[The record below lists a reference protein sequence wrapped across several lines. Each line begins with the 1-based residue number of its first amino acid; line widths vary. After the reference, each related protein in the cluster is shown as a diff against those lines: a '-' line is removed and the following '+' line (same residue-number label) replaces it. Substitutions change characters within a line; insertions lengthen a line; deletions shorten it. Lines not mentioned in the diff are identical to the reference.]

1 VPDDSRSALL
11 FLIQEF
17 RPMKVLVI
25 GQGGREH
32 ALVWKLK
39 QSPKVTEVLC
49 APGNAGTAEEARNVG
64 VSSTDIAGLVRLAK
78 AEKIDLTVVGPEA
91 PLVEGVVDAFKKA
104 GLTVF
109 GPSKAAAQLEGSK
122 IFCKDILRKANV
134 PTAEGW
140 AFSDMEQA
148 NLFLQDREDSPYV
161 IKADGLAAGKGV
173 VICANREEAYA
184 AVKLMMRKREFGAAG
199 DRILIEECLV
209 GEEVSILAIV
219 DGRTIIPLE
228 PAQDHKRAY
237 DNDEG
242 PNTGGM
248 GAYTP
253 ASFATPELMATVI
266 EKILIPTVHTMKKQ
280 GCEFTGILYA
290 GIMLTTAGP
299 KVLEY
304 NVRMGDPETQPVL
317 MRLKSDL
324 FEILYAAALG
334 RLKEF
339 EEIEWDTRTAV
350 SVVMAAEGYPYK
362 YTNGKVIRGLE
373 DAAKLPDVK
382 VFHAGT
388 DRLGTD
394 IVTNGGRVLGVTAL
408 GDNVDDAKRKAYEAV
423 KCIRWDGAWCR
434 KDISDKARM
443 GELIRHGGMFPKKSI
458 EPDEEEGTQLADEE
472 GDATP
477 DEIQTPE

>member
-1 VPDDSRSALL
+1 
-11 FLIQEF
+11 
-17 RPMKVLVI
+17 MKVLVI

-49 APGNAGTAEEARNVG
+49 APGNAGTAEDARNVAIA
-64 VSSTDIAGLVRLAK
+64 STDIAGLVRLATQ
-78 AEKIDLTVVGPEA
+78 EKVDLTVVGPEA
-91 PLVEGVVDAFKKA
+91 PLVEGIVDAFKKA

-140 AFSDMEQA
+140 AFSDMELA
-148 NLFLQDREDSPYV
+148 NLFLSEREDSPYV
-161 IKADGLAAGKGV
+161 VKADGLAAGKGV

-209 GEEVSILAIV
+209 GEEISILAII

-280 GCEFTGILYA
+280 GCEFSGILYA

-304 NVRMGDPETQPVL
+304 NVRLGDPETQPVL

-324 FEILYAAALG
+324 FELFYAAAQG

-339 EEIEWDTRTAV
+339 EEIEWDNRTAV

-362 YTNGKVIRGLE
+362 YTNGKVIRGL
-373 DAAKLPDVK
+373 DAAAKLPDVK

-388 DRLGTD
+388 DQLGTD
-394 IVTNGGRVLGVTAL
+394 VVTNGGRVLGVTAL
-408 GDNVDDAKRKAYEAV
+408 GDDVADAKRKAYEAV

-443 GELIRHGGMFPKKSI
+443 GELIRHGGMFPKKSK
-458 EPDEEEGTQLADEE
+458 EPELQEELEPELDEVEPAAEATEETAESGTNE
-472 GDATP
+472 
-477 DEIQTPE
+477 